1 MSLPV
6 GEAQTWALFSRSKNP
21 LFLHQFPTR
30 RGTLLALSP
39 SCISGDTAVREQKER
54 KRGAGVNEVVSDT
67 CMQGLNGGEK
77 V

>member
-21 LFLHQFPTR
+21 LVLHQFPTMR
-30 RGTLLALSP
+30 STLFALWP
-39 SCISGDTAVREQKER
+39 SCISGDTAVREQKEQ
-54 KRGAGVNEVVSDT
+54 KRGVGVNKVVSDK